1 MSKIWFDITN
11 TPQVHFLLGVKK
23 MLASGDNEYIYST
36 RDFSETVKLLEKA
49 IGEHYIVFGK
59 HHGKS
64 YINKVT
70 GLLSRFWQVYRN
82 IPDFDISISNG
93 SENAIWTSALKRKK
107 SIAFGDNDLAR
118 QWTYGRF
125 VSFAFFPNAISK
137 DVITQQGISEKRLFL
152 YNGYKEDVYLHDFSP
167 NTSFLSTLP
176 FDNYVIVR
184 PENIMANYIRND
196 GVQSITPD
204 LLKRLS
210 NNGINI
216 LYLPRYDFDRAYA
229 DGLKNI
235 FIPDAPINGLD
246 AVYYSDAVFTGAG
259 TLAREAGCL
268 NVPSFSFFA
277 GSDLLAVDKQMIKD
291 GLMFFSRNPD
301 ELYNQFKSSSKTAP
315 DLSRSKNAAAEIK
328 DKLIEVIQNFS

>member
-11 TPQVHFLLGVKK
+11 TPQVHFLLGIKK
-23 MLASGDNEYIYST
+23 MIASSDNEFIYTT
-36 RDFSETVKLLEKA
+36 RDFSETVKLLEQA
-49 IGEHYIVFGK
+49 IGEDYIVFGK

-64 YINKVT
+64 YLNKVV
-70 GLLSRFWQVYRN
+70 GLFDRFWQVYRN
-82 IPDFDISISNG
+82 IPSFDISISNG
-93 SENAIWTSALKRKK
+93 SENAVWTASLKRKK

-137 DVITQQGISEKRLFL
+137 DIITRQGISENRLFL

-196 GVQSITPD
+196 KVQSITPD

-210 NNGINI
+210 SNGVNI
-216 LYLPRYDFDRAYA
+216 LYLPRYEFDRDYA
-229 DGLKNI
+229 KGLKNI
-235 FIPDAPINGLD
+235 FIPDGPINGLD

-291 GLMFFSRNPD
+291 GLMLFSRNPG
-301 ELYNQFKSSSKTAP
+301 ELYNKFKSSSKKSP
-315 DLSRSKNAAAEIK
+315 DLTRSKNAASEIS
-328 DKLIEVIQNFS
+328 DKLNEVIQKLS

>member
-23 MLASGDNEYIYST
+23 MLASANNEFIYST

-49 IGEHYIVFGK
+49 IGNDYIVFGK

-64 YINKVT
+64 YINKVS
-70 GLLSRFWQVYRN
+70 GLLNRFWQVYKN

-125 VSFAFFPNAISK
+125 VSFAFFPNAIPK
-137 DVITQQGISEKRLFL
+137 EVIIKQGISEDRLFL
-152 YNGYKEDVYLHDFSP
+152 YNGYKEDVYLHDFTP
-167 NTSFLSTLP
+167 NTSFPSSLP
-176 FDNYVIVR
+176 FENYVIVR

-210 NNGINI
+210 GNGVNI
-216 LYLPRYDFDRAYA
+216 LYLPRYAFDRDYA
-229 DGLKNI
+229 KGLKNI
-235 FIPDAPINGLD
+235 FIPDGPINGLD
-246 AVYYSDAVFTGAG
+246 AVYYADAVFTGAG

-268 NVPSFSFFA
+268 SVPSFSFFA
-277 GSDLLAVDKQMIKD
+277 GSDLLAVDKQMIKA
-291 GLMFFSRNPD
+291 GLMHFSRNPD
-301 ELYNQFKSSSKTAP
+301 ELYKQFKSSVKTAP
-315 DLSRSKNAAAEIK
+315 DLSRSKKAAAEIR
-328 DKLIEVIQNFS
+328 DKLTAVIQQFS